1 MSDASAT
8 MNFARR
14 DAADKLRGRTRY
26 TIDRY
31 LPGMLHAAILRAGV
45 PSGRIARL
53 DITKAARMP
62 GVRAIVT
69 AADAPGMI
77 GIGIADHP
85 LFARDVIR
93 YDGEPIAAIAADT
106 LMQARAALAA
116 IDVEIEPLPV
126 VLTMAD
132 ALAPDAPLVHPD
144 WRNYEVLLEGGAR
157 GGNVAWEATVVRGDV
172 DAAFARP
179 DVEIIESS
187 FRVGRQNHVAFE
199 PRAVVAS
206 YEDGRFHI
214 ETSTQVPWTIRNAT
228 ARLLGV
234 PASQV
239 RVTVPPVG
247 GGFGLKFDLAIEP
260 FAALLARA
268 SGRPVRLVN
277 SREEEMLTCL
287 FRENAEI
294 RIRSAVTRDGE
305 IIGREA
311 VVLMDCGAYGGE
323 QIFLTTMTAHTLGG
337 NYSLGAVRLVS
348 RAVYTNTAPNGA
360 FRACNGVY
368 NTFALER
375 HTDEIAARIG
385 MDPLAFRRRNVLG
398 DGDLGATGQVFEG
411 DVLGPMLDRMD
422 TMRDAAAT
430 PPGRADGRL
439 YGRATVVG
447 TWFVFVGPSAA
458 TVNMNADGTATLVTS
473 GVEIGSGS
481 MMQALP
487 QIVAGTLGLNPRR
500 CDRPRSRHGCCRLR
514 CRRRRRPNHCLAR
527 CSQLVG
533 GARGAHEAAE
543 GRLRDDRGRARGSGH
558 ALRTN

>member
-1 MSDASAT
+1 MTGDAKVSDASAT

-31 LPGMLHAAILRAGV
+31 LPGMLHAAILRASV

-53 DITKAARMP
+53 DTSKAARMP
-62 GVRAIVT
+62 GVRAVVT

-106 LMQARAALAA
+106 LMQAQAALAT
-116 IDVEIEPLPV
+116 IEVQIEPRPV

-132 ALAPDAPLVHPD
+132 ALTPDAPLVHPD
-144 WRNYEVLLEGGAR
+144 WRSYEVLLEGGAR

-179 DVEIIESS
+179 DVEIIESC

-234 PASQV
+234 PAAQV

-287 FRENAEI
+287 FRENADI

-305 IIGREA
+305 IVGREA

-323 QIFLTTMTAHTLGG
+323 QVFLTTMTAHTLGG
-337 NYSLGAVRLVS
+337 NNSLGAVRQVS
-348 RAVYTNTAPNGA
+348 RA
-360 FRACNGVY
+360 
-368 NTFALER
+368 
-375 HTDEIAARIG
+375 D
-385 MDPLAFRRRNVLG
+385 
-398 DGDLGATGQVFEG
+398 
-411 DVLGPMLDRMD
+411 
-422 TMRDAAAT
+422 
-430 PPGRADGRL
+430 
-439 YGRATVVG
+439 
-447 TWFVFVGPSAA
+447 
-458 TVNMNADGTATLVTS
+458 
-473 GVEIGSGS
+473 
-481 MMQALP
+481 
-487 QIVAGTLGLNPRR
+487 
-500 CDRPRSRHGCCRLR
+500 
-514 CRRRRRPNHCLAR
+514 
-527 CSQLVG
+527 
-533 GARGAHEAAE
+533 
-543 GRLRDDRGRARGSGH
+543 
-558 ALRTN
+558 